1 MSKPSDFTE
10 VLSEDLL
17 RQTAYC
23 EVGSVEDSS
32 ILENC
37 VETFNNPTCLSEV
50 FMSDKMFVR
59 SIFWWNH
66 IHEGNV

>member
-37 VETFNNPTCLSEV
+37 VETILITPRVYLKCL
-50 FMSDKMFVR
+50 
-59 SIFWWNH
+59 
-66 IHEGNV
+66 

>member
-50 FMSDKMFVR
+50 FMSDKSWAPDEQR
-59 SIFWWNH
+59 RDNQTRKYR
-66 IHEGNV
+66 